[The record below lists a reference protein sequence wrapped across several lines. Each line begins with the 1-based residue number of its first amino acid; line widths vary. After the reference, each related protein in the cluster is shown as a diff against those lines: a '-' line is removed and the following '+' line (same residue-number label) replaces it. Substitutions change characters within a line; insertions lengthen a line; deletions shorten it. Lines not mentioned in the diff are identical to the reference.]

1 MNKKYYL
8 SSLAAATLLAG
19 CTSDELVP
27 QQNEEVADVL
37 ANRPKVEVAFG
48 LETSATR
55 MHGNETG
62 VTFDQEDHLGA
73 VLVDQGLSIPANYYT
88 VKKASGRKN
97 VGKYTYKL
105 TFKGNYKGTKTLTF
119 TINPNYN
126 GNFEGVKP
134 SIEKIVIVKAED
146 STWADAI
153 KTGSFN

>member
-8 SSLAAATLLAG
+8 SSLAAVTLLAG

-37 ANRPKVEVAFG
+37 ANRPKIEVAFG

-73 VLVDQGLSIPANYYT
+73 VLVDQGLSTPANYYDL
-88 VKKASGRKN
+88 ASGNTHIANNKFYYDEEER
-97 VGKYTYKL
+97 
-105 TFKGNYKGTKTLTF
+105 
-119 TINPNYN
+119 
-126 GNFEGVKP
+126 
-134 SIEKIVIVKAED
+134 D
-146 STWADAI
+146 S
-153 KTGSFN
+153 